1 MKDLQT
7 IILAA
12 GKGTRM
18 KSAVPKVLHPVCGKP
33 IIQYVLDITK
43 SVGSLKNYIVLGH
56 KSDEVAEYLPKEA
69 IVVQQ
74 KQLLG
79 TADAV
84 KSVENK
90 MKSYRGH
97 VLILCGDTPLLNKS
111 MIRELIRKHKKS
123 NASATVLTTVVHD
136 PQGYGRIIR
145 DEGGNIVAIRE
156 EKDAAGFEK
165 SIAEINVGV
174 YCFKAQ
180 DLFKGLKSIQLNT
193 KKKEFYLTDIFEY
206 FTENGLKAAT
216 VETEHPEE
224 GLGVNSRSDLAV
236 AESIIRQRIL
246 KSIMQQGV
254 TIIDPSTTYI
264 DENVKIGTDTVIR
277 PFTVI
282 EKGSKIAANC
292 SIGPF
297 AHIRPGT
304 KIDKNVVIGNFTE
317 VSRSKIGQ
325 DTLVKHFSFLGDA
338 TLGKNVNIGAG
349 TVTANYDGENKHNT
363 KIGDQA
369 FIGSDS
375 VLIAPSKIG
384 KKAVIGAGSVVTKGT
399 NVADGGTYAGVPAKK
414 VIKKGDT

>member
-18 KSAVPKVLHPVCGKP
+18 KSSVPKVLHPVCGKP

-43 SVGSLKNYIVLGH
+43 AVGSLKNYVVLGH
-56 KSDEVAEYLPKEA
+56 KADEVAEYLPKEA
-69 IVVQQ
+69 IVVEQT
-74 KQLLG
+74 KLLG

-84 KSVENK
+84 KCVESK
-90 MKSYRGH
+90 LKAYRGH
-97 VLILCGDTPLLNKS
+97 VLILCGDTPLLNKAV
-111 MIRELIRKHKKS
+111 IRELIRKHKKS
-123 NASATVLTTVVHD
+123 NASATVLTTVVHN

-145 DEGGNIVAIRE
+145 DEGANIVAIRE
-156 EKDAAGFEK
+156 DKDCAGFEK

-180 DLFKGLKSIQLNT
+180 DLFKGLKSIQLNA

-224 GLGVNSRSDLAV
+224 GLGINTRADLAV
-236 AESIIRQRIL
+236 AESVIRRKIL
-246 KSIMQQGV
+246 KNLMQQGV
-254 TIIDPSTTYI
+254 TIVDPTTTYI
-264 DENVKIGTDTVIR
+264 DENVKIGADTVIK

-282 EKGSKIAANC
+282 EENVKIGSNC

-297 AHIRPGT
+297 ARIRPGS
-304 KIDKNVVIGNFTE
+304 KIDNDVEIGNFVE
-317 VSRSKIGQ
+317 VSRSKVGQ
-325 DTLVKHFSFLGDA
+325 KTLVKHFSFLGDA
-338 TLGKNVNIGAG
+338 TLGKSVNIGAG
-349 TVTANYDGENKHNT
+349 TVTANYDGENKHAT
-363 KIGDQA
+363 KIGDNA

-375 VLIAPSKIG
+375 VLIAPTKIG
-384 KKAVIGAGSVVTKGT
+384 KKATIGAGTVLKKGTSVPDGATFVGVPGKKVTK
-399 NVADGGTYAGVPAKK
+399 
-414 VIKKGDT
+414 KGNQ